1 MKLLLD
7 ENLPHKLRLELP
19 GHEVFTVTFMGWS
32 GIENG
37 ELLAVAAEHAFD
49 ALLTMDRGIEF
60 EQNTKV
66 LPLAVIVISA
76 QSNALE
82 DIQPLLSS
90 KITSGA
96 CIARAQVDAQTP
108 GRGVVIGRTCSGN
121 QPFFPILNPAAL
133 PP

>member
-60 EQNTKV
+60 KQNTKV

-82 DIQPLLSS
+82 DIQPLLP
-90 KITSGA
+90 K
-96 CIARAQVDAQTP
+96 
-108 GRGVVIGRTCSGN
+108 
-121 QPFFPILNPAAL
+121 LLAAL
-133 PP
+133 VSLAPKSMLKLQAEE